1 MVDNVSTVLNT
12 DSGLSTARFNDN
24 ESHTV
29 WITFELK
36 KKRKTNKQDTFLIML
51 VTNTRRTYAISV
63 SWNGN
68 VHRNRQ
74 FKWIRTKVMIDKDKL
89 ANSIVL
95 NWREALR
102 FNLQWDK
109 FNCLPATH
117 RWLIYRKIGRGFAF
131 YTSFHCWRACMRMSI
146 HRISMY
152 LKRSTFCVHSMK
164 SMCNTEKYCLQ
175 SSITVPMPRQFPWC
189 FMAKVFFA
197 PMLLYTI
204 PSG

>member
-1 MVDNVSTVLNT
+1 
-12 DSGLSTARFNDN
+12 
-24 ESHTV
+24 
-29 WITFELK
+29 
-36 KKRKTNKQDTFLIML
+36 ML

-89 ANSIVL
+89 ADSIVL
-95 NWREALR
+95 IWREALR

-131 YTSFHCWRACMRMSI
+131 YTSFHCWRACMRISI

-152 LKRSTFCVHSMK
+152 LKRSTFCAHSMK

-175 SSITVPMPRQFPWC
+175 SSITVPMTISMMFYGQS
-189 FMAKVFFA
+189 FFCTHVTVYHTFRFA
-197 PMLLYTI
+197 YVQCVCVCTEILWH
-204 PSG
+204 